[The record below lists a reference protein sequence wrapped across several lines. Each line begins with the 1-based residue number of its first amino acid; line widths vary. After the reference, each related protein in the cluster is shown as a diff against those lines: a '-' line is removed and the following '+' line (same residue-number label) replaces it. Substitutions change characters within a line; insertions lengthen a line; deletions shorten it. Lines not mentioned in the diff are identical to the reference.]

1 MVDLHWLHSICLVR
15 IHACLIHDW
24 LIEVFSLVTKDP
36 IVRSALHH
44 TEIVFPVACQL
55 EVAFC
60 GWERFRLSF
69 FKRHAGLI
77 HQCLHVLMRCLSIR
91 QAGEPFDLGVLP
103 RTNGCDPWQL
113 VGRVG
118 VPDSEARC
126 ELLGLLVEV
135 LTEEL
140 VQLRITVTRGHM
152 KSIVPTSALFFTHL
166 LTATVVMMS
175 SCCHLL
181 L

>member
-1 MVDLHWLHSICLVR
+1 MVDLHWLHRISFVR

-24 LIEVFSLVTKDP
+24 LVEVLSFAAEDL

-44 TEIVFPVACQL
+44 TEIVCPLACQL
-55 EVAFC
+55 VVAFS
-60 GWERFRLSF
+60 GWERVRLSF

-77 HQCLHVLMRCLSIR
+77 HQFRHILMRCLSVR
-91 QAGEPFDLGVLP
+91 LTVEPFDLSVLP
-103 RTNGCDPWQL
+103 RANVCDPRQL

-118 VPDSEARC
+118 VPDPEAGC

-135 LTEEL
+135 LAEEL

-152 KSIVPTSALFFTHL
+152 KPIVPAPVLLFR
-166 LTATVVMMS
+166 
-175 SCCHLL
+175 
-181 L
+181 